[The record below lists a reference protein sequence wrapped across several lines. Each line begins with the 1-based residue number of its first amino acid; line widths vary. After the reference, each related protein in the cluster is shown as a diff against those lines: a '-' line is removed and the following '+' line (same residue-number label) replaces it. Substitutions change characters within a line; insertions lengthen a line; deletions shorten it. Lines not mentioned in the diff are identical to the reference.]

1 MNATIR
7 LADRRDVSAIRSL
20 LEHLANRELSQEVV
34 ADRLRMVEAS
44 AIDDLYVLEDEAG
57 IQGLLGFRIR
67 ENIEERSR
75 YGEVSALVT
84 RPQARRTGYGRALME
99 FAERLAR
106 EQGCKGTWLVSGF
119 GREADAH
126 KFYARL
132 GYEVTGYRFIK
143 AIE

>member
-1 MNATIR
+1 M
-7 LADRRDVSAIRSL
+7 SALRSL
-20 LEHLANRELSQEVV
+20 LEHLADRELGQEVV
-34 ADRLRMVEAS
+34 EDRLRMVEAS
-44 AIDDLYVLEDEAG
+44 AIDDLYVLEDEHG
-57 IQGLLGFRIR
+57 IQGLLGFRVR

-84 RPQARRTGYGRALME
+84 RPQARRSGYGRALMA
-99 FAERLAR
+99 FAEQLAKER
-106 EQGCKGTWLVSGF
+106 GCKGTWLVSGF

-132 GYEVTGYRFIK
+132 GYEVTGYRFVK